1 MIDEKG
7 LCQGE
12 KDHVILVENSCIKAE
27 FLKVDKSTGQPIS
40 GAKLQLTDDKGKVV
54 ETWVSGE
61 KPYRIYRIPKGL
73 YLSLIHI

>member
-12 KDHVILVENSCIKAE
+12 KEHVILVENSCIKAK
-27 FLKVDKSTGQPIS
+27 FRQADKSTGQPIS
-40 GAKLQLTDDKGKVV
+40 GAKLQLTDDKGTVV

-61 KPYRIYRIPKGL
+61 KPYRIYRIPKKVFT
-73 YLSLIHI
+73 H